1 MRRDPTGPGLVVT
14 GVGTA
19 VGKTTLTRGL
29 ARALVRRGLRVAAL
43 KPFET
48 GVVANPEDAV
58 ALARACARP
67 ELAHAPGLYRAAPP
81 LAPFSVAL
89 AGGRPC
95 DPVAVA
101 DAVRSAA
108 AGSDVT
114 LVEGAG
120 GLAVPLT
127 RAVLFADFAA
137 SLGWPLLLVARDE
150 LGVLSH
156 VLAALEVARSRKLD
170 VEVIA
175 LGLGST
181 PGDSSVETNARALRQ
196 LVDAQV
202 VRFSVT
208 SGDDDA
214 LASAAAPVLEQL
226 SLAGLLAEVG
236 EGVSPSKDNGH

>member
-14 GVGTA
+14 GVGTG
-19 VGKTTLTRGL
+19 VGKTTLTQGL

-48 GVVANPEDAV
+48 GVVANPEDAM
-58 ALARACARP
+58 ALARACGRP
-67 ELAHAPGLYRAAPP
+67 ELAHAPGLYRAGPP
-81 LAPFSVAL
+81 LAPLSVEL
-89 AGGRPC
+89 AGGRAC

-101 DAVRSAA
+101 DSVRSAA

-114 LVEGAG
+114 LVESAG

-127 RAVLFADFAA
+127 RTLLFADFAA

-156 VLAALEVARSRKLD
+156 VLAALEVARSRRLD

-175 LGLGST
+175 LGLGSA
-181 PGDSSVETNARALRQ
+181 PGDPSVETNARALRE
-196 LVDAQV
+196 LVGPKV
-202 VRFSVT
+202 VRFLVAS
-208 SGDDDA
+208 DDDEA
-214 LASAAAPVLEQL
+214 LATAAAPVLKEL
-226 SLAGLLAEVG
+226 SLAGLLAEAG
-236 EGVSPSKDNGH
+236 DDLSPSKDNRD